1 MGKDNLV
8 ANLSLDFA
16 IRIVNLYKF
25 LCTQKK
31 EYVLSNQVL
40 RSGTSI
46 GANLAESEMS
56 QSAPDFI
63 AKLHIALKE
72 ANETK
77 YWLTLLQ
84 KTNYITKEQF
94 DSINKDLRVIIG
106 LLVNGLKKIKE
117 RYYCVQFYE
126 ESFIGLS
133 DHWCFLPEYC

>member
-56 QSAPDFI
+56 QSSADFI

-106 LLVNGLKKIKE
+106 LLVNGLKKIKDK
-117 RYYCVQFYE
+117 QNDGNE
-126 ESFIGLS
+126 EL
-133 DHWCFLPEYC
+133 

>member
-94 DSINKDLRVIIG
+94 DSINKDLRVRIG
-106 LLVNGLKKIKE
+106 LLVNGLKKIKDK
-117 RYYCVQFYE
+117 QNDGNE
-126 ESFIGLS
+126 EL
-133 DHWCFLPEYC
+133 

>member
-106 LLVNGLKKIKE
+106 LLVNSLKKIKDK
-117 RYYCVQFYE
+117 QNDGNE
-126 ESFIGLS
+126 EL
-133 DHWCFLPEYC
+133 

>member
-8 ANLSLDFA
+8 ANLSLDFT

-106 LLVNGLKKIKE
+106 LLVNGLKKIKDK
-117 RYYCVQFYE
+117 QNDGNE
-126 ESFIGLS
+126 EL
-133 DHWCFLPEYC
+133 